1 MWRTIWAIVAVGCA
15 LNTGCTYVWG
25 TQLEKVVVEASI
37 VADEFVY
44 TIETPKHIDEDGFV
58 HAVAIEHFDP
68 QPEDLT
74 SIDQFIALTF
84 YDHTDFL
91 GLRFGRPEVEVLE
104 CERITVED
112 DFLSWP
118 LRLDIG
124 FSLWPAMFEHRN
136 CAVPYV
142 MAFAEGCWPLFLGS
156 PGLSSFDTHDHG
168 LYPPPPDADAR
179 LRCFFYRRS
188 RAWTVHMTG
197 EIGFDSYRLSV
208 LRQLLHD
215 NLPAVLRAV
224 DSSDSLA
231 DKDRQ
236 LVYQQLLDVVRA
248 LRELT
253 EQDLE
258 SIRQAVDNSDGLDD
272 GDRQLVYQRS
282 VDVVRALREVN
293 EQDQWAWLE
302 QTEQA
307 LAQKLTAL
315 P

>member
-1 MWRTIWAIVAVGCA
+1 MLVVIGLVSLVRPSLGKGITMWRTIWAIVAVGCA

-197 EIGFDSYRLSV
+197 PFF
-208 LRQLLHD
+208 
-215 NLPAVLRAV
+215 A
-224 DSSDSLA
+224 
-231 DKDRQ
+231 
-236 LVYQQLLDVVRA
+236 
-248 LRELT
+248 
-253 EQDLE
+253 
-258 SIRQAVDNSDGLDD
+258 NSCMTTCRPFSG
-272 GDRQLVYQRS
+272 RS
-282 VDVVRALREVN
+282 
-293 EQDQWAWLE
+293 
-302 QTEQA
+302 
-307 LAQKLTAL
+307 TAL
-315 P
+315 TVWPTKIVS